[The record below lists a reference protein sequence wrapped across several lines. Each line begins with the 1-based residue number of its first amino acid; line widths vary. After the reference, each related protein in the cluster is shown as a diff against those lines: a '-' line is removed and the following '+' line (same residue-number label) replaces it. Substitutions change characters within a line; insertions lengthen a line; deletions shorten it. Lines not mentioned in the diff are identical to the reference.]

1 MPARSRLAC
10 RFFHPSRENSVGGS
24 ALTNEVSASSLGA
37 ENLVQKIIEVGRHP
51 AVGGFGFSLHLPDD
65 RDLRL
70 LGATRLQLDHGAAGM
85 KRLPSH
91 GLRPLNKKN

>member
-10 RFFHPSRENSVGGS
+10 RFFHPSRENNVGGS
-24 ALTNEVSASSLGA
+24 ALTNEVSVGSLGG

-65 RDLRL
+65 RHLWRHPATVGSWCSWHEAFAKSWTETIKQKK
-70 LGATRLQLDHGAAGM
+70 LG
-85 KRLPSH
+85 
-91 GLRPLNKKN
+91 